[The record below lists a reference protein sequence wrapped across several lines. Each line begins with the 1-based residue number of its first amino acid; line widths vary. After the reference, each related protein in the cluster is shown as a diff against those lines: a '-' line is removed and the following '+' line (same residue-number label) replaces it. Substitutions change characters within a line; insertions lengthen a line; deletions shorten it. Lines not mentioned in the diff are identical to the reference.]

1 MGELTTADGMRAEG
15 QSDLTVVV
23 EPEGVLVAGDPT
35 AVEGYLAKLRFNAV
49 SAVEVAGIDSQ
60 AVAGTAAL
68 ASGLAAVG
76 AQHGTFV
83 RLAPDSVELMRKFHV
98 LPGQPGF
105 NRMTVVDTAGK
116 FRGQMQWQK
125 ASLAGT
131 RALSIQ
137 LAMATLALQTAI
149 AETTTAVER
158 VEGKVDQVLNL
169 AKASMTGDVLG
180 HHQALHR
187 AVRTL
192 DESGQLPSADWDSL
206 APLGPGLEV
215 VVERLRAHIRKSIDG
230 FDASKP
236 VQDRASYLQKV
247 VEDNRL
253 GESLEL
259 LVIAEDSLYL
269 WQRLRIERV
278 KQTEPEHLELVV
290 ATARKML
297 AEHLA
302 ADGELLL
309 RGRAELAR
317 YAAIKPLE
325 IVRWMSSAQLKR
337 DVIQLRQDLDSF
349 ATARRSQVQG
359 WQDHEDP
366 SVGDAL
372 AELGTRFKS
381 VGETALALGS
391 RGLDAGAAGLGFLGK
406 RFTRV
411 AEAREASKRTPD
423 PEAAPAPR
431 DE

>member
-1 MGELTTADGMRAEG
+1 MDEQTPAGGIHAEG
-15 QSDLTVVV
+15 QSELTVVV

-35 AVEGYLAKLRFNAV
+35 AVEGYLNKLRFNAAN
-49 SAVEVAGIDSQ
+49 AVEVAGIDAQ
-60 AVAGTAAL
+60 TTAGTAAL

-83 RLAPDSVELMRKFHV
+83 RLAPDSVEKLRKFHV

-105 NRMTVVDTAGK
+105 NRMTVVDAAGK
-116 FRGQMQWQK
+116 FRGQMQWQS
-125 ASLAGT
+125 ASLVGT

-158 VEGKVDQVLNL
+158 VEGKVDQILNL
-169 AKASMTGDVLG
+169 AQASMIGDVIG
-180 HHQALHR
+180 HHQALR
-187 AVRTL
+187 RTVLML
-192 DESGQLPSADWDSL
+192 DESGQLPTADWDSL

-230 FDASKP
+230 FDASRP
-236 VQDRASYLQKV
+236 VQERASYLQKA

-278 KQTEPEHLELVV
+278 KHTEPEHLELVV
-290 ATARKML
+290 ASARKML
-297 AEHLA
+297 ADHLA

-325 IVRWMSSAQLKR
+325 IVRWMSNAQLKR
-337 DVIQLRQDLDSF
+337 DVLQLRQDLDSF
-349 ATARRSQVQG
+349 AKARRSQVQG

-366 SVGDAL
+366 TVGDAL
-372 AELGTRFKS
+372 TELGTRFKS
-381 VGETALALGS
+381 VGETALELGS

-411 AEAREASKRTPD
+411 AEAREASKRNPGPCD
-423 PEAAPAPR
+423 
-431 DE
+431 